1 MTGFAL
7 LIGKEVREQARTMRL
22 VVVVAV
28 FAMMGLVSPV
38 VARYTR
44 EIIEAVGGGQF
55 GGMIPD
61 PTVADSVVQLT
72 KNVGQFGVVIA
83 ILLAMGTVATE
94 KERGTAAFILTK
106 PVSRTAFVA
115 AKAAAIGGL
124 LAAAVAIAGALAWI
138 YTTILFEPLPAAGYA
153 AAVGLVW
160 LSLAVFAA
168 LTLLLSVVARS
179 ALVAGGIGLGLVFAT
194 GIISALPGIGAYMPT
209 SLWGAADQVALGIVP
224 DPFAGPVLVN
234 VLLAVGA
241 VALAAAIFRRQEL

>member
-1 MTGFAL
+1 MKGFAL
-7 LIGKEVREQARTMRL
+7 LLGKEIREQARTMRL

-28 FAMMGLVSPV
+28 FAVFGLLSPV
-38 VARYTR
+38 FARYVR
-44 EIIEAVGGGQF
+44 EIVDAAGAGQL
-55 GGMIPD
+55 GVAIPD
-61 PTVADSVVQLT
+61 PTVADAVIQFT
-72 KNVGQFGVVIA
+72 KNMGQFGVLIA
-83 ILLAMGTVATE
+83 ILLPMGAVATE

-106 PVSRTAFVA
+106 PLTRTAFIA
-115 AKAAAIGGL
+115 AKAAVIGGL
-124 LAAAVAIAGALAWI
+124 LAVAIAIAGGLAWT

-194 GIISALPGIGAYMPT
+194 GIVSALPGIGAYMPT
-209 SLWGAADQVALGIVP
+209 SLWGAADQLALGTVP

>member
-7 LIGKEVREQARTMRL
+7 FLGKEVREQVRTMRL

-28 FAMMGLVSPV
+28 FAIMGLVSPV

-44 EIIEAVGGGQF
+44 EIVEAVGGGQF

-61 PTVADSVVQLT
+61 PTVADAVIQLT

-83 ILLAMGTVATE
+83 ILLAMGAVATE

-106 PVSRTAFVA
+106 PVSRTAFIA
-115 AKAAAIGGL
+115 AKAGAITGL
-124 LAAAVAIAGALAWI
+124 LAAAVVIAGILAWT
-138 YTTILFEPLPAAGYA
+138 YTAILFEALPMAGYA
-153 AAVGLVW
+153 VAIGLVW

-168 LTLLLSVVARS
+168 LTLLVSVVARS
-179 ALVAGGIGLGLVFAT
+179 ALVAGGIGLGLVFGT
-194 GIISALPGIGAYMPT
+194 GILSALPTIGAYMPT
-209 SLWGAADQVALGIVP
+209 SLWGAADQVALGTVP

-234 VLLAVGA
+234 VALAVGA
-241 VALAAAIFRRQEL
+241 VVLAAAIFRRQEL

>member
-1 MTGFAL
+1 MKGFAL
-7 LIGKEVREQARTMRL
+7 LLGKEVREQVRTMRV

-28 FAMMGLVSPV
+28 FAVFGLLSPV
-38 VARYTR
+38 FARYIR
-44 EIIEAVGGGQF
+44 EIVEAVGGGQL
-55 GGMIPD
+55 GVAIPD
-61 PTVADSVVQLT
+61 PTVADAVIQLT
-72 KNVGQFGVVIA
+72 KNMGQFGVLIA
-83 ILLAMGTVATE
+83 ILLAMGAVATE

-106 PVSRTAFVA
+106 PVTRTAFIA

-124 LAAAVAIAGALAWI
+124 LAVGLAIAGGLAWT
-138 YTTILFEPLPAAGYA
+138 YTTILFEPLPVGGYA
-153 AAVGLVW
+153 AAIGLVW

-194 GIISALPGIGAYMPT
+194 GILSALPGIGAYMPT
-209 SLWGAADQVALGIVP
+209 SLWGAADQVALGTVP

-234 VLLAVGA
+234 VLIAVGA

>member
-1 MTGFAL
+1 MTGFTL
-7 LIGKEVREQARTMRL
+7 FLGKEVREQARTMRL

-28 FAMMGLVSPV
+28 FAIMGLVSPV

-44 EIIEAVGGGQF
+44 EIVEAVGGGQF

-61 PTVADSVVQLT
+61 PTVADSVIQLT

-83 ILLAMGTVATE
+83 ILLAMGAVATE

-106 PVSRTAFVA
+106 PVSRTAFIT

-124 LAAAVAIAGALAWI
+124 LAVAVAIAGVLAWV
-138 YTTILFEPLPAAGYA
+138 YTTILFEALPVAGYA
-153 AAVGLVW
+153 AAIGLVW

-168 LTLLLSVVARS
+168 LTLLVSVVARS

-194 GIISALPGIGAYMPT
+194 GILSALPGVGAYMPT
-209 SLWGAADQVALGIVP
+209 SLWSAADQVALGTVP
-224 DPFAGPVLVN
+224 DPFVGPVVVN
-234 VLLAVGA
+234 ALLAVGA
-241 VALAAAIFRRQEL
+241 VALAAAVFRRQEL